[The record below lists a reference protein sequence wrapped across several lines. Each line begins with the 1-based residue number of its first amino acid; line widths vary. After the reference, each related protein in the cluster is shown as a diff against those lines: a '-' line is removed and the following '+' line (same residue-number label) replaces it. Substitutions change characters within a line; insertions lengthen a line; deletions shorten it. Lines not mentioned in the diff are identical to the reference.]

1 MKKLKIA
8 FFGLKDNEQN
18 YFKKKLKQF
27 TLKFFNE
34 SISLDNV
41 SKIKNFDIIS
51 IFINCKVDKKILRQL
66 PNLKLIT
73 TRSTGYDHI
82 DIKECKKRKIT
93 VCNVPI
99 YGENTVA
106 EHTFALILSL
116 SRNVHKSYIRS
127 LKCDYS
133 IDGLQ
138 GFDLR
143 NKTIGVIGAGH
154 IGHHVIKI
162 AHGFGMDI
170 LVNDSH
176 PDNFLL
182 EVFDFKFVKLNE
194 LLKKSDII
202 TIHCPLN
209 KNTKHLINKQNMKLV
224 KKGAILINTSRGGIV
239 STDALIY
246 GLNKKILSGV
256 ALDVIEGE
264 QLIKEEKELL
274 HDNTSNLALKEL
286 LKDHDLLSRNNVV
299 YTPHIAF
306 YSKEAVERIDNATI
320 ENILGFV
327 NKNNINI
334 ID

>member
-1 MKKLKIA
+1 
-8 FFGLKDNEQN
+8 
-18 YFKKKLKQF
+18 
-27 TLKFFNE
+27 
-34 SISLDNV
+34 
-41 SKIKNFDIIS
+41 
-51 IFINCKVDKKILRQL
+51 
-66 PNLKLIT
+66 
-73 TRSTGYDHI
+73 
-82 DIKECKKRKIT
+82 
-93 VCNVPI
+93 
-99 YGENTVA
+99 
-106 EHTFALILSL
+106 
-116 SRNVHKSYIRS
+116 
-127 LKCDYS
+127 
-133 IDGLQ
+133 
-138 GFDLR
+138 
-143 NKTIGVIGAGH
+143 
-154 IGHHVIKI
+154 
-162 AHGFGMDI
+162 
-170 LVNDSH
+170 
-176 PDNFLL
+176 
-182 EVFDFKFVKLNE
+182 
-194 LLKKSDII
+194 
-202 TIHCPLN
+202 
-209 KNTKHLINKQNMKLV
+209 MKLV